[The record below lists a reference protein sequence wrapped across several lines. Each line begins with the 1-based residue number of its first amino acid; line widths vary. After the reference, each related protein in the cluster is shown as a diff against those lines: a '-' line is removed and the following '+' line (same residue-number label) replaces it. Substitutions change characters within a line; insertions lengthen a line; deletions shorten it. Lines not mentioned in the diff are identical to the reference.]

1 MQSFQHF
8 TQTHF
13 WAVRDYLA
21 PVLRESKFKE
31 HGRIT
36 PGKDAL
42 SQPPL
47 NTPNITTD
55 SPSLSL
61 LPTEEFVA
69 AGDFL
74 CYKFPTWSWEAGDPA
89 KRRDFLPETK
99 QYLISRNGASHDD
112 HRHFQTLLTCYWPV
126 ACLRRASQ
134 MVYTDKDEDA
144 ETMMSFAAE
153 GAVGADDEEWAVTHT
168 TRPAQ
173 SAAHD
178 IGDIPD
184 IDQNVNSL
192 SLSAAD
198 HAAGRHPDAT
208 SNNPEEAIPNLD
220 DIPDMDDDLGDA
232 GGIVEAEDDATAAPQ
247 VDLGQNSP
255 SNLISVRTY
264 DCLITYDKYYQTPRM
279 WLMGYDEHKRPLTP
293 SQTFADISS
302 DYAQKT
308 VTIEPFPH
316 LNGLNLASVHPC
328 KHSSVMKKMIERMD
342 GSFKEA
348 QQKNAASG
356 PAGSISKKKGWIG
369 GVVKKA
375 TGGSSSGG
383 SGSSS
388 KDKKAAS
395 NPATSP
401 TSATNSLHPDGQEPE
416 IEGLRV
422 DQYLL
427 VFLKFI
433 SSVVPTIEIDS
444 TTSV

>member
-1 MQSFQHF
+1 MGCGGGVLDQDDHF

-36 PGKDAL
+36 P
-42 SQPPL
+42 
-47 NTPNITTD
+47 
-55 SPSLSL
+55 
-61 LPTEEFVA
+61 EEFVA

-74 CYKFPTWSWEAGDPA
+74 CYKFPTWSWEAGDPS

-99 QYLISRNGASHDD
+99 QYLISRN
-112 HRHFQTLLTCYWPV
+112 V

-192 SLSAAD
+192 SLSTAAET
-198 HAAGRHPDAT
+198 GRHPDAT
-208 SNNPEEAIPNLD
+208 STHPDAEAIPNLD

-232 GGIVEAEDDATAAPQ
+232 GGIVEADDDATAAPQ
-247 VDLGQNSP
+247 PELGQNCPS

-401 TSATNSLHPDGQEPE
+401 TSTTNPLQSDGQEPE
-416 IEGLRV
+416 LEGLRV

>member
-1 MQSFQHF
+1 MQSFQQF

-36 PGKDAL
+36 PVK
-42 SQPPL
+42 
-47 NTPNITTD
+47 
-55 SPSLSL
+55 
-61 LPTEEFVA
+61 EFVA

-74 CYKFPTWSWEAGDPA
+74 CYKFPTWSWESGDSS
-89 KRRDFLPETK
+89 KRREFLPENK
-99 QYLISRNGASHDD
+99 QYLISRN
-112 HRHFQTLLTCYWPV
+112 V

-168 TRPAQ
+168 TRSAQ
-173 SAAHD
+173 SAAAD

-184 IDQNVNSL
+184 LEQNVNSL
-192 SLSAAD
+192 SLTAND
-198 HAAGRHPDAT
+198 GNGGH
-208 SNNPEEAIPNLD
+208 
-220 DIPDMDDDLGDA
+220 MDDDLGEA
-232 GGIVEAEDDATAAPQ
+232 GGVVEAEDDATTIATQAAAAAAQ
-247 VDLGQNSP
+247 QQAELGQNNP

-348 QQKNAASG
+348 QQKNNNNNNNLST
-356 PAGSISKKKGWIG
+356 GSITKKKGWIG

-375 TGGSSSGG
+375 TSHSGEK
-383 SGSSS
+383 SSS
-388 KDKKAAS
+388 KDKKNHAGS
-395 NPATSP
+395 ATSP
-401 TSATNSLHPDGQEPE
+401 NSTSNALSPDPQEPE

-433 SSVVPTIEIDS
+433 LRSYRLSKSIAQQAFKMRISSISHLS
-444 TTSV
+444 TPSMQSHYQSSYLPLFISRLLFLRNKKK